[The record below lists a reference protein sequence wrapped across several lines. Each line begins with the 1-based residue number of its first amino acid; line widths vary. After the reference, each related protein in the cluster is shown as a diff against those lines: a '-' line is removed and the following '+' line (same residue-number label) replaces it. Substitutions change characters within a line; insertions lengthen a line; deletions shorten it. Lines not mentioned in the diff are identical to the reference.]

1 MITYYISSALF
12 ALFGLKMLHE
22 GYHMSPNEGQ
32 EEYEEVNEEL
42 RKKEEEGGRGGS
54 LELGRRNSG
63 APPTVLG
70 FLGKIFIQ
78 SFTMTMLAEWG
89 DRSQLATVILGKRQR
104 HSGRERERVVQSLP
118 TF

>member
-70 FLGKIFIQ
+70 FLGKIPLIGIVFGNL
-78 SFTMTMLAEWG
+78 FDLAV
-89 DRSQLATVILGKRQR
+89 DLQQHHFYIAASST
-104 HSGRERERVVQSLP
+104 
-118 TF
+118 